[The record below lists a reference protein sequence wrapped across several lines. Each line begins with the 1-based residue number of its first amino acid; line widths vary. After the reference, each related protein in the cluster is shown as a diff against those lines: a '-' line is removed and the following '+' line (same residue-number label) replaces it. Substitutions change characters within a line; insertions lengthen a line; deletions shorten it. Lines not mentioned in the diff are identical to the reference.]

1 MRRTCRARRVAAG
14 GPLVRISGSGGT
26 TAGRTTAALA
36 LLREPLRSSRRPGPR
51 RRTPN
56 ERVQGPQW
64 WTAYQ
69 PVSYGIATRPGDRT
83 AFKRMIDTCHAAGV
97 EVVVDTVINHLAD
110 SAGTGT
116 GGSPPGARSPAWW
129 ASATPPAARP

>member
-1 MRRTCRARRVAAG
+1 M
-14 GPLVRISGSGGT
+14 
-26 TAGRTTAALA
+26 
-36 LLREPLRSSRRPGPR
+36 REPLRSSRRPGPR

>member
-1 MRRTCRARRVAAG
+1 
-14 GPLVRISGSGGT
+14 
-26 TAGRTTAALA
+26 
-36 LLREPLRSSRRPGPR
+36 
-51 RRTPN
+51 
-56 ERVQGPQW
+56 
-64 WTAYQ
+64 
-69 PVSYGIATRPGDRT
+69 
-83 AFKRMIDTCHAAGV
+83 MIDTCHAAGV